1 MPRRAARL
9 GALAAAAVLS
19 LSACGWSSPI
29 RTQEMYAPSDGIR
42 LDLAEDVRVE
52 NLMVLTG
59 GNFADGWVL
68 GSVANDRNTEVTVT
82 VEVAGASEDVTVA
95 PGTAEEVAFEVAS
108 LEEPAGAMTPATL
121 VFEGT
126 ATRDVPVLDADLS
139 PYDVAEPPR

>member
-68 GSVANDRNTEVTVT
+68 GSVAVMFSSSVGSCRMTFLEGKSNAVILRFVTDKMP
-82 VEVAGASEDVTVA
+82 AL
-95 PGTAEEVAFEVAS
+95 TAK
-108 LEEPAGAMTPATL
+108 G
-121 VFEGT
+121 
-126 ATRDVPVLDADLS
+126 
-139 PYDVAEPPR
+139 